1 MLWVLIR
8 YWEEIIWA
16 VQKYLPSP
24 YTLLSV
30 LPSAISSFTESVL
43 AISFSKLTGQKS
55 GETCLLTCHISLC
68 TPFPSSPLC
77 PPTPLNSFLNFHL
90 SPAALCSVAYMTFLL
105 SCCTHSCSV
114 TLSKGSPPNF
124 LCAGEE
130 KTVCQVFRGGVT
142 LAHAVLVLKRMCAC
156 ERTSVYWGIPLEG
169 RSCHCVCM
177 CVGLGGR
184 EGRVFVSTVLSVTHE
199 FQIPQQHSSLLSS
212 LCLWWW
218 HENIWSPLLA
228 VPHTQREYI

>member
-1 MLWVLIR
+1 M
-8 YWEEIIWA
+8 
-16 VQKYLPSP
+16 
-24 YTLLSV
+24 
-30 LPSAISSFTESVL
+30 LPSAISSFTESVV

-55 GETCLLTCHISLC
+55 GETCLLTRHISLC

-77 PPTPLNSFLNFHL
+77 PPTPLSSFLNFHFA
-90 SPAALCSVAYMTFLL
+90 PAALSSVSYMTFPL

-142 LAHAVLVLKRMCAC
+142 LAHAVLVLKRMC

-177 CVGLGGR
+177 CVSAWVGERG
-184 EGRVFVSTVLSVTHE
+184 E
-199 FQIPQQHSSLLSS
+199 FSCRLSS
-212 LCLWWW
+212 VWLMNSKFLSDTPPCC
-218 HENIWSPLLA
+218 HPCVYDGDMKTFEA
-228 VPHTQREYI
+228 HY